1 MNSWRFRDSIG
12 ALVVARVMRA
22 AATNAQLPSLTNL
35 TAAGARRPCPAPGHD
50 RIVVRIVRIRA
61 PGRRCPDG
69 SCERRHGHGQADA
82 RAVRSVA
89 RRLDLTFPDGPSLFA
104 WLARVLPG
112 TMACL
117 QDGHVAQIVLDVVP
131 VPAPKDA
138 SAARIVTVAIDGGNI
153 VVWYRD
159 RRSHGAAGSRLRP
172 CRCRSRS
179 CSSHGVLHP

>member
-117 QDGHVAQIVLDVVP
+117 QDGHVTIPGADRP
-131 VPAPKDA
+131 GRRPSPGPERRFCGAHC
-138 SAARIVTVAIDGGNI
+138 
-153 VVWYRD
+153 YRSD
-159 RRSHGAAGSRLRP
+159 RRGQYRRVVSG
-172 CRCRSRS
+172 
-179 CSSHGVLHP
+179 